1 VNGPGAPPGPAA
13 PFVAARGLVKMY
25 GGFAA
30 LDGVDLDIGPGE
42 SVLLLGPNGAGKS
55 TFLRLV
61 AMLQRPSG
69 GTLKLWG
76 EEPARADRTTLRR
89 RLGLLSHQGFLYD
102 HLTAAENLI
111 FYGRLYGLMMD
122 ATRAREALAEVGL
135 EVRRDDVVRAFSRG
149 MQQRLALARTLLHD
163 PEMVLLDEPFTGL
176 DRQGARRLQQMLAA
190 RLGGRRACLMVTHD
204 FEPTIPLAT
213 RIVIMAAGR
222 VVLDRPAAG
231 LDAAGLDAIYRR
243 ATDQAVPAPAAS

>member
-1 VNGPGAPPGPAA
+1 VNGPDARPDPAA
-13 PFVAARGLVKMY
+13 PSVAARGLVKMY

-30 LDGVDLDIGPGE
+30 LDGIDLDIGAGE

-61 AMLQRPSG
+61 AMLQRPTS

-76 EEPARADRTTLRR
+76 DNPARADRTALRR
-89 RLGLLSHQGFLYD
+89 RIGLLSHQGFLYD

-111 FYGRLYGLMMD
+111 FYGRMYGLAMD
-122 ATRAREALAEVGL
+122 AARAGGALAEVGL
-135 EVRRDDVVRAFSRG
+135 AGRRDDVVRAFSRG

-176 DRQGARRLQQMLAA
+176 DRQGARTLQSMLAA
-190 RLGGRRACLMVTHD
+190 RLGGRRTCLMVTHD
-204 FEPTIPLAT
+204 FEPALPLAT
-213 RIVIMAAGR
+213 RIVILADGR
-222 VVLDRPAAG
+222 VALDRPAAG

-243 ATDQAVPAPAAS
+243 ATDLAAPVPAAS

>member
-1 VNGPGAPPGPAA
+1 MKGAGVPPEPAA
-13 PFVAARGLVKMY
+13 PSVAARGLVKMY

-30 LDGVDLDIGPGE
+30 LDGIDLDIGPGE

-69 GTLKLWG
+69 GTLRLWG
-76 EEPARADRTTLRR
+76 EDPARADRTALRR
-89 RLGLLSHQGFLYD
+89 RIGLLSHQGFLYD

-111 FYGRLYGLMMD
+111 FYGRLYGLAMD
-122 ATRAREALAEVGL
+122 AGRARKALAEVGL
-135 EVRRDDVVRAFSRG
+135 EGRRDDVVRAFSRG
-149 MQQRLALARTLLHD
+149 MQQRLALARALLHE

-176 DRQGARRLQQMLAA
+176 DRQGARTLQSMLAA
-190 RLGGRRACLMVTHD
+190 RLRGRRTCLMVTHD
-204 FEPTIPLAT
+204 FEPALPLAT
-213 RIVIMAAGR
+213 RIVILADGR
-222 VVLDRPAAG
+222 IVLDRPAAG

-243 ATDQAVPAPAAS
+243 TTDLAVPVPAAS